1 MTNFFRVAGGEEG
14 TINWETEL
22 SAVSPTLEVTIFWYD
37 ENANYIHD
45 ESLVDFT
52 LDPVMGISNGEERVI
67 NYHSN
72 VIVEVPSEAKKSRI
86 EFRHLQDN
94 DQFVDSIVYGSSVQ
108 DSNEYIYVQSLIHTF
123 NLTDEAKIFSQTT
136 NLDIANLYDYLYQR
150 DLDIV
155 DPFTETT
162 YSEHVKHVLY
172 RDNSGEYTSSVIRA
186 YIAEVAVHR

>member
-1 MTNFFRVAGGEEG
+1 MNKNNTTEEWVVTNFFRVTSGEDI

-22 SAVSPTLEVTIFWYD
+22 STVSPTLEVTIFWYD

-123 NLTDEAKIFSQTT
+123 NLTDLSLIH
-136 NLDIANLYDYLYQR
+136 I
-150 DLDIV
+150 
-155 DPFTETT
+155 
-162 YSEHVKHVLY
+162 
-172 RDNSGEYTSSVIRA
+172 
-186 YIAEVAVHR
+186 